1 MPSSFLNPAISA
13 GLVRSPEQIK
23 QDIYER
29 YFAQYAD
36 QEAKLIEQGYG
47 DLVGANYWNKLV
59 YKPGIL
65 DKFIGSL
72 GGRTGEDKFWE
83 NASAQYGQNLLS
95 LAEQGHQEEY
105 DSEVAKAGRM
115 RAAGENP
122 DLLGTGDV
130 ANSPGLSEDTENSL
144 PSNEDI
150 GSMVSSIGER
160 LMSLI
165 PTAMGFV
172 SDLRQFKAL
181 GVAIEGAELSNQGQ
195 AATNAGI
202 GLDNDVKR
210 ANLFTSI
217 IEGTKTGLSAFVPAS
232 PIESVAGPL
241 GEKILEPSISDQRVM
256 ARDRYIKFVTQS
268 DLPERVKKQMVDSA
282 NVLYDSIEVDSD
294 VTEKRTNRIGQR
306 IAYSRAKQSKFYD
319 GIFGE
324 LDTSLDRINKRMTE
338 INDATQEFYF
348 TRMMYENKNAASYGQ
363 KSDELGNPIV
373 QATQEG
379 LQMPLQTASIAID
392 NAYKKLMSKINDAE
406 KGLETDLRELA
417 NSGGFWNKALYYS
430 LMGLRMA
437 GAGIGMMPGKAGGLS
452 FGLGF

>member
-1 MPSSFLNPAISA
+1 MASSLLDPAIKA
-13 GLVRSPEQIK
+13 GLVRSPEQARADTINK
-23 QDIYER
+23 YFGQFADI
-29 YFAQYAD
+29 D
-36 QEAKLIEQGYG
+36 AKLTEMGYG
-47 DLVGANYWNKLV
+47 DLVGSNYWNKLV
-59 YKPGIL
+59 YTPGIL
-65 DKFIGSL
+65 DKFIGSI

-83 NASAQYGQNLLS
+83 NAAAQYGEFTAS
-95 LAEQGHQEEY
+95 LMEQAHQESF
-105 DSEVAKAGRM
+105 DSSAQQASRM
-115 RAAGENP
+115 RQAGQNP

-130 ANSPGLSEDTENSL
+130 ADSPGLAEDTNNQL

-150 GSMVSSIGER
+150 ASAVGSIGER
-160 LMSLI
+160 IMSLI

-172 SDLRQFKAL
+172 TNLKELKAL
-181 GVAIEGAELSNQGQ
+181 GVSIEGQE
-195 AATNAGI
+195 ATNTGI

-210 ANLFTSI
+210 ANLFSSI
-217 IEGTKTGLSAFVPAS
+217 IEGTKSGLSAFVPAS
-232 PIESVAGPL
+232 PIESVAGSL
-241 GEKILEPSISDQRVM
+241 GESVKEPSISDQRVM
-256 ARDRYIKFVTQS
+256 ARDRYISLVNQS
-268 DLPERVKKQMVDSA
+268 DLPASVKKQMVDSA

-324 LDTSLDRINKRMTE
+324 IDSTLDTINKRMTE
-338 INDATQEFYF
+338 INDATQEFYLA
-348 TRMMYENKNAASYGQ
+348 RMMYENKNASSYAQ

-379 LQMPLQTASIAID
+379 LQMPLQTASISID
-392 NAYKKLMSKINDAE
+392 NAYKKLLSKINDAE

-437 GAGIGMMPGKAGGLS
+437 GAGIGMMPGKSGGLS
-452 FGLGF
+452 YGLGF